1 MVFKAVH
8 SLIRFI
14 RPGESPQI
22 EGMTFSRLRSRQ
34 DYLKFREQQGREID
48 QQMAELEA
56 AAPAGR
62 VPFTIPGFSFTAG
75 RDVDFLVDY
84 KHAGNGPINW
94 RESVNC
100 PVTYFNNRMRA
111 SFHIFDLE
119 IPLRRKADLYLTE
132 EVTPIF
138 AYFKNKFPNA
148 VGSEYMGTAIP
159 LGAKNENGVRNE
171 DLTALTFADS
181 SFDALVSLDVLEHVP
196 DTMKALSECRRV
208 LRKGGRAMISA
219 PFVAANA
226 QNSAPRRD
234 RERRDQA
241 FIASRISRRSHVVG
255 RNSLLSSFRM
265 GAVEPNALGRL
276 QRRLRGLL
284 LLSQIRLCRRRA
296 IHLYRG
302 CLSTRTG
309 CLSLWRQLIALVGV
323 W

>member
-94 RESVNC
+94 RESVNR

-196 DTMKALSECRRV
+196 DTMKGLSECRRV

-226 QNSAPRRD
+226 QNSLRAVIENGEIRHLLPPEYHGDPMSSAGILCFHHFGWELLTQMRSAGFKDAYAVCYFSRKFGYVGG
-234 RERRDQA
+234 EQFI
-241 FIASRISRRSHVVG
+241 FIAVV
-255 RNSLLSSFRM
+255 
-265 GAVEPNALGRL
+265 
-276 QRRLRGLL
+276 
-284 LLSQIRLCRRRA
+284 
-296 IHLYRG
+296 
-302 CLSTRTG
+302 
-309 CLSLWRQLIALVGV
+309 
-323 W
+323 